1 VSRLHLLRVFCDDDG
16 SGGNPLAVFLDG
28 GAVPPS
34 ARQAVAAD
42 LGLSETVFVDDA
54 PTGELRI
61 FTPAVELKFAG
72 HPTVG
77 TAWLLAQGGRRV
89 PTLRVPAGELRVR
102 HEDGAAF
109 VAARPEWSPAF
120 EWERLGSPADVE
132 ALSGPPGGHDHIG
145 AWAWVD
151 ERAGTIR
158 ARVFPVRYG
167 IDEDEAT
174 GAAAVLLCARLARP
188 IEVRQGRG
196 SRIRARPLDDGYVEI
211 GGRSVLDEM
220 RDYVVP

>member
-1 VSRLHLLRVFCDDDG
+1 MFCDDDG

-28 GAVPPS
+28 GQVPPS

-42 LGLSETVFVDDA
+42 LGLSETVFVDDVGS
-54 PTGELRI
+54 GELRI
-61 FTPAVELKFAG
+61 FTPGVEMKFAG

-77 TAWLLAQGGRRV
+77 TAWLLAQEVGPV
-89 PTLRVPAGELRVR
+89 ASLHVPAGYLRVR
-102 HEDGAAF
+102 YEDEGTF

-120 EWERLGSPADVE
+120 EWERLDAPADVD

-145 AWAWVD
+145 AWAWLD

-167 IDEDEAT
+167 IEEDEAT
-174 GAAAVLLCARLARP
+174 GAAAVLLCARLGRR
-188 IEVRQGRG
+188 IDVRQGRG
-196 SRIRARPLDDGYVEI
+196 SRIRARPLDDGYVEV
-211 GGRSVLDEM
+211 GGRSVLDDVREY
-220 RDYVVP
+220 DVP